1 MKYYFQAQYHQRL
14 DLFDNVFVSMA
25 TGNVVEPSLPL
36 EIIIESEDCV
46 LYESDNGSIIDFSP
60 TTLGYYWITGQTCL
74 RTRDGLVFEPCDD
87 KDAVQY
93 TYIDGQIY
101 GQKINT
107 DLSQMPTTKKR
118 YHFRKLNGC
127 KAQLKQND
135 DSSFTLE
142 IDEKEYPIALHE
154 LEFSFFVNEETGFTQ
169 DGEKLYYYDRPLPQ
183 LTLVDFRVLHFN
195 YAKDNHVVVCGADV
209 ISQAD
214 AATFEVIT
222 TTLAKDKNHVY
233 EFSKIIKGADAKSFV
248 VIDGKEQDAYQQY
261 SKDKQTVYYFGEAI
275 IGADLASFRIIHGR
289 YSADKNW
296 VYRSGLRIALFDA
309 ESFYYISQ
317 SFVGDKNGIYTDFLN
332 ITQIA
337 QCDDVFVDYD
347 NDYFAVND
355 TLYWADKEHPFDADL
370 ASFSSINCTW
380 AKDETHIYYKDEVVY
395 KGGYETAEIFDELLL
410 RVDDKIISNRGI
422 IAGANAKEWHL
433 LIFPFYACADRLFYQ
448 QELLDKGDP
457 NTFEALD
464 DNRFKDKSNVY
475 IFDNDFE
482 IVDTIFD
489 INTENIVL
497 IDECFLKTPDTVYF
511 QELAIQDADPD
522 TFEVLEYGF
531 SRDKKAVF
539 CNQEKLPELNP
550 LDVTILNHNFIHDNN
565 TLYYQSTRLD
575 IEVSNMKI
583 LNDDIVKDNRHVYYK
598 THYLSG
604 AEASSYQLSTRF
616 FQRDNQGIYH
626 NQHRLPLNADETVF
640 LDEVYAIDNL
650 RVFFIDSE
658 IMDADVSSFKVIGN
672 NVSVDKNNVYFREKR
687 VEHADPASFKI
698 MGYAQFVDDN
708 HQFTIRNGHIVCL

>member
-14 DLFDNVFVSMA
+14 DWFDNVFVSMA

-107 DLSQMPTTKKR
+107 NLSQMPTTKKR

-275 IGADLASFRIIHGR
+275 IGADLASFRIIYGR

-422 IAGANAKEWHL
+422 IAGANAKEWHR

-575 IEVSNMKI
+575 IEVSNMKV

-640 LDEVYAIDNL
+640 LDEVYAVDNL